1 MDERS
6 RLVLVERVLP
16 EKTRPGN
23 TDGPLAD
30 LMMLVMAN
38 GKERTA
44 QEFAELLAGCDFRL
58 ERIQPTGTNVN
69 VLEAVPV

>member
-1 MDERS
+1 M
-6 RLVLVERVLP
+6 LP

-38 GKERTA
+38 GKERTE
-44 QEFAELLAGCDFRL
+44 QEFAELLAECDFRL
-58 ERIQPTGTNVN
+58 DRVQPTGTNLN
-69 VLEAVPV
+69 VLEAIPV